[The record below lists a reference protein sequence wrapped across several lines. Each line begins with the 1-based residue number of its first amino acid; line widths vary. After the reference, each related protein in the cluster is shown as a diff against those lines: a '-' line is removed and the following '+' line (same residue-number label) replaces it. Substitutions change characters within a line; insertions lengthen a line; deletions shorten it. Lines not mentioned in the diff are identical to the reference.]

1 MENPRESTTVAM
13 TPSGDELRVIDQLQQ
28 ANALNTTSAC
38 PNVARRQMLTAFAA
52 TGIALTQVPMIA
64 PAAAQ
69 ASPELLPGLPTYFL
83 NVVDFIQSLV
93 QIPAAPVNFNKF
105 KNPKTGKPLDLENTT
120 TATQYLAGIANLY
133 ALDLFGNTVGS
144 VGRCSASFLCFQVPS
159 LDPRGTDP
167 HHPRTYTD
175 IANFISLD
183 NGLIVSW
190 FTPTFLADLGLDS
203 AIRGMVTECIVVA
216 ATKIGVNPFYGET
229 FNLKVSSVGEQ
240 VQFVFTLLKPAFA
253 R

>member
-1 MENPRESTTVAM
+1 MDNPRERTTVT
-13 TPSGDELRVIDQLQQ
+13 TPSSGDGPLVADQPQPH
-28 ANALNTTSAC
+28 ALNNTSA
-38 PNVARRQMLTAFAA
+38 NVTRRQMLTAFAT

-69 ASPELLPGLPTYFL
+69 ANAALLPGLPTYFL
-83 NVVDFIQSLV
+83 DVADFIQSLV
-93 QIPAAPVNFNKF
+93 QIPAAPVKF
-105 KNPKTGKPLDLENTT
+105 KNNSGKKDSGLENTT

-133 ALDLFGNTVGS
+133 ALDDPDTLQPTP

-159 LDPRGTDP
+159 PDPKVPFRI
-167 HHPRTYTD
+167 YTD

-216 ATKIGVNPFYGET
+216 STKIGVNPFYGET
-229 FNLKVSSVGEQ
+229 FNLKVASVGDQ
-240 VQFVFTLLKPAFA
+240 VRFTFTNLAT
-253 R
+253 